1 MAKIRIF
8 KIMEVEKD
16 SIEVQEDGG
25 VKVFFYSRKF
35 IPKWMKDAK
44 KLYEKYGQTP
54 MLKWSK

>member
-1 MAKIRIF
+1 
-8 KIMEVEKD
+8 MEVEKD